1 MSNETGKV
9 LITGGNGNLGRL
21 VADQLLQR
29 GQRVVKFDLPGTE
42 PDQERENEVVIS
54 GDMRDTDRLEE
65 IMSMHKPDTVY
76 HLASLLSGSSENDLC
91 AAWDINASTSFKL
104 MNLALKTGV
113 CKFFFASTIA
123 TYGAVEKDPMPE
135 DYEQWPQNMYG
146 ATKVA
151 VERQGV
157 YFKLKHGLDFR
168 CLRFPLV
175 VSPYAPRTAVTAF
188 PSHAFRAAFKGEP
201 FTFPV
206 SANVGMSTI
215 FLQDVVDSIVQ
226 YTAADCA
233 GLSRHVYNLHAYY
246 LSAGMVVDAV
256 LQRFP
261 KFKYTYEIDE
271 TVEKLI
277 SNWPDVMDD
286 SSARRDWSWSPTF
299 DFPVSADRMLALLAE
314 EK

>member
-1 MSNETGKV
+1 MSNETGNV

-42 PDQERENEVVIS
+42 PDQERENELVIA
-54 GDMRDTDRLEE
+54 GDMRDSDKLEE
-65 IMSMHKPDTVY
+65 IMSMYKPDTVY

-91 AAWDINASTSFKL
+91 AAWDINASASFKL

-113 CKFFFASTIA
+113 NKFFFASTIA
-123 TYGAVEKDPMPE
+123 TYGTVDRDPMPE

-157 YFKLKHGLDFR
+157 YFKLNHGLDFR

-188 PSHAFRAAFKGEP
+188 PSHAFRSAIKSEAFK
-201 FTFPV
+201 FPV

-226 YTAADCA
+226 YTAAEGS

-261 KFKYTYEIDE
+261 EFKYSYEIDE
-271 TVEKLI
+271 NVEKLI
-277 SNWPDVMDD
+277 SCWPDVMDD
-286 SSARRDWSWSPTF
+286 SSARRDWNWNPAFNFT
-299 DFPVSADRMLALLAE
+299 ATANRMLELLAI